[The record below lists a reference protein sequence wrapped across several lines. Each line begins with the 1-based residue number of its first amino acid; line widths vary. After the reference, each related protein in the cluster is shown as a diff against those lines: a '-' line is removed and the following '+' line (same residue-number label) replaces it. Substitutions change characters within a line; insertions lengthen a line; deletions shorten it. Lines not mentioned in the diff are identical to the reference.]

1 MKTIRWELPFKTE
14 HYLLS
19 LTKEIAHHPAIILIT
34 AVKDFYGNVDSCN
47 ITFNEEATD
56 KVVLYLGATI
66 GAHSV
71 SFAMDRMEAQQQIMG
86 VLGNLLDFVSENCCE
101 EEEEND
107 VIILEESYLV
117 QNAEIE
123 EVIFEEEEDL
133 FEEEETQEIINIE
146 ELPDSAAKQL
156 LRKVLRNFKK

>member
-34 AVKDFYGNVDSCN
+34 AMKDFNGNVDSCN

-56 KVVLYLGATI
+56 EVVLYLGATI
-66 GAHSV
+66 GAHAV
-71 SFAMDRMEAQQQIMG
+71 SFAMDRLEAQQQIMG
-86 VLGNLLDFVSENCCE
+86 VLGNLLDFALENCCE
-101 EEEEND
+101 EEEEDN
-107 VIILEESYLV
+107 VILLPESFPRR
-117 QNAEIE
+117 E
-123 EVIFEEEEDL
+123 EVQDVEFEEEEDL
-133 FEEEETQEIINIE
+133 FEQEETQEMINIE

-156 LRKVLRNFKK
+156 LRKVLSNFKK

>member
-34 AVKDFYGNVDSCN
+34 AMKDFNGNVDSCN

-56 KVVLYLGATI
+56 EVVLYLGATI
-66 GAHSV
+66 GAHAV
-71 SFAMDRMEAQQQIMG
+71 SFAMDRLEAQQQIMG
-86 VLGNLLDFVSENCCE
+86 VLGNLLDFALENCCE
-101 EEEEND
+101 EEE
-107 VIILEESYLV
+107 
-117 QNAEIE
+117 
-123 EVIFEEEEDL
+123 DL
-133 FEEEETQEIINIE
+133 FEQEETQEMINIE

-156 LRKVLRNFKK
+156 LRKVLSNFKK